1 MAVALPRVTRQQ
13 LKDRE
18 QEWFNSSNT
27 QMSRTQGRPA
37 EALQPVKY
45 MLEQTCIT
53 LSKAEAKLSCGNM
66 IEDGGG
72 GGYGGGGGLPA
83 IKGAS
88 GGYGGGGGGGGY
100 GGGGG
105 GGYGGGGGR
114 Y

>member
-13 LKDRE
+13 LKERE
-18 QEWFNSSNT
+18 RDWYNSGAV
-27 QMSRTQGRPA
+27 MSRSQGGHGRPA

-53 LSKAEAKLSCGNM
+53 LSKAEAKLSGGNM
-66 IEDGGG
+66 IEDGYGG
-72 GGYGGGGGLPA
+72 GGGGGLPA

-88 GGYGGGGGGGGY
+88 YGGGGGGGY

-105 GGYGGGGGR
+105 GYGR
-114 Y
+114 SDAWD